1 MGAIEAVP
9 GDTILGPDAVDGIA
23 ALCQAGAVWPP
34 TREELLDSLWVDD
47 PPVTVRGDP
56 DMGVVATTTWA
67 GVGHIRLLVVH
78 PDHRRRGVGR
88 HLLEVAQAD
97 LEGHGTLTALALG
110 ADPPWYLYPGVPT
123 TATDLAA
130 FAEAT
135 GFQRGD
141 AAFNVDVNLGALPP
155 PDPAESGVERIAP
168 DRVGDLADWADRH
181 WPNWTPELVRAARRG
196 TVTIEHDP
204 TGDITAVCA
213 WGVNRRG
220 LLGPVCVRP
229 DLLGQ
234 GRGRGVL
241 LAAYRAM
248 RDEGWERAEVS
259 WVGPIRPY
267 VRDGGVI
274 GRTFLAYRKPLG
286 R

>member
-1 MGAIEAVP
+1 MGAIEEV
-9 GDTILGPDAVDGIA
+9 LGPDAVDAVA
-23 ALCQAGAVWPP
+23 ALCRAGAVWPP
-34 TREELLDSLWVDD
+34 TREELLDSLWVGD

-56 DMGVVATTTWA
+56 DLGLIASTTWA

-88 HLLEVAQAD
+88 RLLDLAQAD
-97 LEGHGTLTALALG
+97 LDGHGELALG

-123 TATDLAA
+123 AATGLAA

-135 GFQRGD
+135 GFQRTD
-141 AAFNVDVNLGALPP
+141 VAFNVEVDLTDLPP
-155 PDPAESGVERIAP
+155 VEDTEADVARIAP
-168 DRVGDLADWADRH
+168 GDVEALAAWADRH
-181 WPNWTPELVRAARRG
+181 WPHWTPELLRAARRG
-196 TVTIEHDP
+196 ALTLERDDG
-204 TGDITAVCA
+204 GDITAACA
-213 WGVNRRG
+213 WNVTRRG

-241 LAAYRAM
+241 LSAYRAM
-248 RDEGWERAEVS
+248 RDEGWDRAEVS

-274 GRTFLAYRKPLG
+274 GRTFLGYRKPLD